1 MSSTDRQNRLLLA
14 EDWQKIY
21 QSFKYADFKSYDF
34 ENLRRTMINYIRQNY
49 PEDFNDYIES
59 SEYLALIDMI
69 AFLGQNISYRV
80 DLNARENFIELAERR
95 ESVLRMARLLSY
107 NVTRNQAAKGLL
119 KITSVSTSE
128 NMLDSNGVNLSGKTV
143 KWNDNVN
150 TNWYEQFIK
159 VINASFNTINRF
171 GTPTKLDIVGGVPTE
186 KYKIN
191 VANNIL
197 PIFTFNST
205 VNGADLEFEVVSA
218 DISNGSVIEEPPL
231 PGNTFG
237 ILYKDNGQGP
247 GSTQSGFFL
256 NFVQGSLQKGDFT
269 VNLPTPNQTINVN
282 VTNINNSDVWL
293 YSLNENQLE
302 SDLWTKVEA
311 VEGNN
316 IIYNSINKGVR
327 NIFSVL
333 TRTDDRI
340 SLIFSD
346 GTFGTLPKGTF
357 RSYYRRSANRD
368 YDILPADIKNVTL
381 RVPYTSSRGR
391 VETMIIVADLASPVY
406 NANSTETTESIKT
419 NAPSTYYTQNRLITG
434 EDYNVGPLGVSQEII
449 KIKSINRTSS
459 GINRYYDLTDA
470 TGKYSTTNLFA
481 NDGILYKEKLNNVE
495 GFSFVTRTDI
505 ENTINN
511 KVTSI
516 LANNNVRNF
525 YLSEFT
531 EQNYT
536 ELNLS
541 WSQYAAD
548 SVSSSGFITDGD
560 INFAV
565 SSATEGPLRYLEPG
579 ALVKFSA
586 PTGYYFDKDNKLLFG
601 TKSVIGDKSEIWT
614 KVVNV
619 FKTGQ
624 EATADGLGGILFDNV
639 IPTDALLTSVKIKFV
654 RDIIDDVKS
663 QMIDQI
669 FAYRTFGL
677 RYDLTDRQWKVILQ
691 EDLNILG
698 DFSLGLA
705 GDTTGQKLDASW
717 IVLFETNGDTY
728 TITYRSSRYI
738 FESKNQTRFYFDNN
752 KKIYD
757 SKTGKIVR
765 DKVSVLNVNRD
776 LFSTGGLSP
785 FTQDYDWA
793 ISSEY
798 RDLNGYV
805 DSKKVE
811 VVFYDGDD
819 DGIVDDPELFE
830 KIVKQ
835 DSNDYIFLK
844 KYVYSDS
851 EFYQY
856 TDEEILIGTPNVSV
870 DKTWY
875 DPSTD
880 VFYQSNST
888 TRKLTELVG
897 YKAYRGR
904 DNIKFQYTHASDE
917 NARIDPSSSN
927 IIDLYVLT
935 KTYDTLYRQ
944 YLLGTIASQP
954 LPQSSDSLYR
964 DYGDAINQIKSIS
977 DEVIYHP
984 VKYKVLFGSK
994 ADNQLK
1000 ATFKIVKSKER
1011 VTNDNDI
1018 KSRVIEAINQYFAL
1032 ENWDFGETFYWSEL
1046 STYIMNSLSPDIT
1059 SIVIVPSE
1067 TSSYFGSLFEVNSE
1081 SDELFI
1087 SGATVSDVEII
1098 TANTAEKLKAQGSII
1113 TETTN
1118 SNAGI
1123 QSTSSNI
1130 IVGGGY

>member
-69 AFLGQNISYRV
+69 AFLGQNISFRV

-119 KITSVSTSE
+119 KISSVSTTE
-128 NMLDSNGVNLSGKTV
+128 NITDSNGTNLSGKTV
-143 KWNDNVN
+143 KWNDTVN

-159 VINASFNTINRF
+159 VVNASLNTINRF
-171 GTPTKLDIVGGVPTE
+171 GTPNKLDNVAGIPTE
-186 KYKIN
+186 KYKVN
-191 VANNIL
+191 VANGIL
-197 PIFTFNST
+197 PIFTFNSS

-218 DISNGSVIEEPPL
+218 DIQDGSIVEEPPL

-247 GSTQSGFFL
+247 GSTQSGFFV

-269 VNLPTPNQTINVN
+269 VNLPTPNQTIDINITNVN
-282 VTNINNSDVWL
+282 NNDVWL
-293 YSLNENQLE
+293 YGLNESNVEQ
-302 SDLWTKVEA
+302 DLWTKVEA

-316 IIYNSINKGVR
+316 IIYNSVSKGIR

-333 TRTDDRI
+333 TRSEDRI

-346 GTFGTLPKGTF
+346 GTFGELPKGTF

-368 YDILPADIKNVTL
+368 FDILPADIKNVTL
-381 RVPYTSSRGR
+381 RIPYTSSKGR

-406 NANSTETTESIKT
+406 TATSTESTDSIKT

-481 NDGILYKEKLNNVE
+481 DDGILYKETINKVDAFDFL
-495 GFSFVTRTDI
+495 TRTDI
-505 ENTINN
+505 EAIINN
-511 KVTSI
+511 KITSI
-516 LANNNVRNF
+516 LADNNIRNF

-536 ELNLS
+536 ELNLK
-541 WSQYAAD
+541 WNQETYD
-548 SVSSSGFITDGD
+548 SSSSSGYITDGD

-565 SSATEGPLRYLEPG
+565 STATSGPLKYVEPG
-579 ALVKFSA
+579 ALVKFT
-586 PTGYYFDKDNKLLFG
+586 PPEGYYFDKDNKIVFG
-601 TKSVIGDKSEIWT
+601 TPANLGDKTEIWT
-614 KVVNV
+614 KVINV
-619 FKTGQ
+619 YDTGTTVTD
-624 EATADGLGGILFDNV
+624 AGLGGILLDDFV
-639 IPTDALLTSVKIKFV
+639 PTDAVLNSLKIKYV
-654 RDIIDDVKS
+654 RDIIDDVKN
-663 QMIDQI
+663 QMIDQV
-669 FAYRTFGL
+669 FSYKTFGL
-677 RYDLTDRQWKVILQ
+677 RYDLVDRQWKVILQ
-691 EDLNILG
+691 EDLNVLG

-705 GDTTGQKLDASW
+705 GDVTGQKLDSSW
-717 IVLFETNGDTY
+717 VVLFETNGDTY
-728 TITYRSSRYI
+728 NITYRTIRYI
-738 FESKNQTRFYFDNN
+738 FESKSQTRFYFDNN

-757 SKTGKIVR
+757 SKTGKIIR
-765 DKVSVLNVNRD
+765 DKVSVLNINRD
-776 LFSTGGLSP
+776 LYSEGTTSP
-785 FTQDYDWA
+785 FTVDYDWA
-793 ISSEY
+793 ISSEF

-811 VVFYDGDD
+811 VIFFDNDD
-819 DGIVDDPELFE
+819 DGVVDNPEIFE
-830 KIVKQ
+830 KIVTFG
-835 DSNDYIFLK
+835 DTDYIFLK
-844 KYVYSDS
+844 KVAYADS

-856 TDEEILIGTPNVSV
+856 CDDVITVGTPDATV
-870 DKTWY
+870 DGVWY
-875 DPSTD
+875 DANNDTFYST
-880 VFYQSNST
+880 NSS
-888 TRKLTELVG
+888 TRKVTELTG
-897 YKAYRGR
+897 YKAFRGR
-904 DNIKFQYTHASDE
+904 DNLKFQYVHASDE

-927 IIDLYVLT
+927 IIDLFVLT
-935 KTYDTLYRQ
+935 KTYDTLFRQ
-944 YLLGTIASQP
+944 YLIGNVASMP

-964 DYGDAINQIKSIS
+964 DYGESINAIKSIS

-984 VKYKVLFGSK
+984 VKYKVLFGDK
-994 ADNQLK
+994 AENALK

-1018 KSRVIEAINQYFAL
+1018 KSRVIEAVNQYFAL

-1046 STYIMNSLSPDIT
+1046 SAYIMNSLSPDIT
-1059 SIVIVPSE
+1059 SIVIVPNDS
-1067 TSSYFGSLFEVNSE
+1067 TSAFGSLFEVNSE

-1087 SGATVSDVEII
+1087 SGATVADVEII
-1098 TANTAEKLKAQGSII
+1098 TANTAEKLKSQGNLVTDTSN
-1113 TETTN
+1113 TT
-1118 SNAGI
+1118 AGI
-1123 QSTSSNI
+1123 QSTTNI

>member
-69 AFLGQNISYRV
+69 AFLGQNISFRV

-119 KITSVSTSE
+119 KISSVSTTE
-128 NMLDSNGVNLSGKTV
+128 NITDSNGTNLSGKTV
-143 KWNDNVN
+143 KWNDTVN

-159 VINASFNTINRF
+159 VVNASLNTINRF
-171 GTPTKLDIVGGVPTE
+171 GTPNKLDNVAGVPTE
-186 KYKIN
+186 KYKVN
-191 VANNIL
+191 VANGIL
-197 PIFTFNST
+197 PIFTFNSS

-218 DISNGSVIEEPPL
+218 DIQDGSIVEEPPL

-247 GSTQSGFFL
+247 GSTQSGFFV

-269 VNLPTPNQTINVN
+269 VNLPTPNQTIDINITNVN
-282 VTNINNSDVWL
+282 NNDVWL
-293 YSLNENQLE
+293 YGLNESNVEQ
-302 SDLWTKVEA
+302 DLWTKVEA

-316 IIYNSINKGVR
+316 IIYNSVSKGIR

-333 TRTDDRI
+333 TRSEDRI

-346 GTFGTLPKGTF
+346 GTFGELPKGTF

-368 YDILPADIKNVTL
+368 FDILPADIKNVTL
-381 RVPYTSSRGR
+381 RIPYTSSKGR

-406 NANSTETTESIKT
+406 TATSTESTDSIKT

-481 NDGILYKEKLNNVE
+481 DDGILYKETINKVDAFDFL
-495 GFSFVTRTDI
+495 TRTDI
-505 ENTINN
+505 EAIINN
-511 KVTSI
+511 KITSI
-516 LANNNVRNF
+516 LADNNIRNF

-536 ELNLS
+536 ELNLK
-541 WSQYAAD
+541 WNQETYD
-548 SVSSSGFITDGD
+548 SSSSSGYITDGD

-565 SSATEGPLRYLEPG
+565 STATSGPLKYVEPG
-579 ALVKFSA
+579 ALVKFT
-586 PTGYYFDKDNKLLFG
+586 PPEGYYFDKDNKIVFG
-601 TKSVIGDKSEIWT
+601 TPANLGDKTEIWT
-614 KVVNV
+614 KVINV
-619 FKTGQ
+619 YDTGTSVTD
-624 EATADGLGGILFDNV
+624 AGLGGILLDDFV
-639 IPTDALLTSVKIKFV
+639 PTDAVLNSLKIKYV
-654 RDIIDDVKS
+654 RDIIDDVKN
-663 QMIDQI
+663 QMIDQV
-669 FAYRTFGL
+669 FSYKTFGL
-677 RYDLTDRQWKVILQ
+677 RYDLVDRQWKVILQ
-691 EDLNILG
+691 EDLNVLG

-705 GDTTGQKLDASW
+705 GDVTGQKLDSSW
-717 IVLFETNGDTY
+717 VVLFETNGDTY
-728 TITYRSSRYI
+728 NITYRTIRYI
-738 FESKNQTRFYFDNN
+738 FESKSQTRFYFDNN

-757 SKTGKIVR
+757 SKTGKIIR
-765 DKVSVLNVNRD
+765 DKVSVLNINRD
-776 LFSTGGLSP
+776 LYSEGTTSP
-785 FTQDYDWA
+785 FTVDYDWA
-793 ISSEY
+793 ISSEF

-811 VVFYDGDD
+811 VIFFDNDD
-819 DGIVDDPELFE
+819 DGVVDNPEIFE
-830 KIVKQ
+830 KIVTFG
-835 DSNDYIFLK
+835 DTDYIFLK
-844 KYVYSDS
+844 KVAYADS

-856 TDEEILIGTPNVSV
+856 CDDVITVGTPDATV
-870 DKTWY
+870 DGVWY
-875 DPSTD
+875 DANNDTFYST
-880 VFYQSNST
+880 NSS
-888 TRKLTELVG
+888 TRKVTELTG
-897 YKAYRGR
+897 YKAFRGR
-904 DNIKFQYTHASDE
+904 DNLKFQYVHASDE

-927 IIDLYVLT
+927 IIDLFVLT
-935 KTYDTLYRQ
+935 KTYDTLFRQ
-944 YLLGTIASQP
+944 YLIGNVASMP

-964 DYGDAINQIKSIS
+964 DYGESINAIKSIS

-984 VKYKVLFGSK
+984 VKYKVLFGDK
-994 ADNQLK
+994 AENALK

-1018 KSRVIEAINQYFAL
+1018 KSRVIEAVNQYFAL

-1046 STYIMNSLSPDIT
+1046 SAYIMNSLSPDIT
-1059 SIVIVPSE
+1059 SIVIVPNDS
-1067 TSSYFGSLFEVNSE
+1067 TSAFGSLFEVNSE

-1087 SGATVSDVEII
+1087 SGATVADVEII
-1098 TANTAEKLKAQGSII
+1098 TANTAEKLKSQGNLVTDTSN
-1113 TETTN
+1113 TT
-1118 SNAGI
+1118 AGI
-1123 QSTSSNI
+1123 QSTTNI

>member
-69 AFLGQNISYRV
+69 AFLGQNISFRV

-119 KITSVSTSE
+119 KISSVSTTE
-128 NMLDSNGVNLSGKTV
+128 NITDSNGTNLSGKTV
-143 KWNDNVN
+143 KWNDTVN

-159 VINASFNTINRF
+159 VVNASLNTINRF
-171 GTPTKLDIVGGVPTE
+171 GTPNKLDNVAGIPTE
-186 KYKIN
+186 KYKVN
-191 VANNIL
+191 VANGIL
-197 PIFTFNST
+197 PIFTFNSS

-218 DISNGSVIEEPPL
+218 DIQDGSIVEEPPL

-247 GSTQSGFFL
+247 GSTQSGFFV

-269 VNLPTPNQTINVN
+269 VNLPTPNQTIDINITNVN
-282 VTNINNSDVWL
+282 NNDVWL
-293 YSLNENQLE
+293 YGLNESNVEQ
-302 SDLWTKVEA
+302 DLWTKVEA

-316 IIYNSINKGVR
+316 IIYNSVSKGIR

-333 TRTDDRI
+333 TRSEDRI

-346 GTFGTLPKGTF
+346 GTFGELPKGTF

-368 YDILPADIKNVTL
+368 FDILPADIKNVTL
-381 RVPYTSSRGR
+381 RIPYTSSKGR

-406 NANSTETTESIKT
+406 TATSTESTDSIKT

-481 NDGILYKEKLNNVE
+481 DDGILYKETINKVDAFDFL
-495 GFSFVTRTDI
+495 TRTDI
-505 ENTINN
+505 EAIINN
-511 KVTSI
+511 KITSI
-516 LANNNVRNF
+516 LADNNIRNF

-536 ELNLS
+536 ELNLK
-541 WSQYAAD
+541 WNQETYD
-548 SVSSSGFITDGD
+548 SSSSSGYITDGD

-565 SSATEGPLRYLEPG
+565 STATSGPLKYVEPG
-579 ALVKFSA
+579 ALVKFT
-586 PTGYYFDKDNKLLFG
+586 PPEGYYFDKDNKIVFG
-601 TKSVIGDKSEIWT
+601 TPANLGDKTEIWT
-614 KVVNV
+614 KVINV
-619 FKTGQ
+619 YETGTSVTD
-624 EATADGLGGILFDNV
+624 AGLGGILLDDFV
-639 IPTDALLTSVKIKFV
+639 PTDAVLNSLKIKYV
-654 RDIIDDVKS
+654 RDIIDDVKN
-663 QMIDQI
+663 QMIDQV
-669 FAYRTFGL
+669 FSYKTFGL
-677 RYDLTDRQWKVILQ
+677 RYDLVDRQWKVILQ
-691 EDLNILG
+691 EDLNVLG

-705 GDTTGQKLDASW
+705 GDVTGQKLDSSW
-717 IVLFETNGDTY
+717 VVLFETNGDTY
-728 TITYRSSRYI
+728 NITYRTIRYI
-738 FESKNQTRFYFDNN
+738 FESKSQTRFYFDNN

-757 SKTGKIVR
+757 SKTGKIIR
-765 DKVSVLNVNRD
+765 DKVSVLNINRD
-776 LFSTGGLSP
+776 LYSEGTTSP
-785 FTQDYDWA
+785 FTVDYDWA
-793 ISSEY
+793 ISSEF

-811 VVFYDGDD
+811 VIFFDNDD
-819 DGIVDDPELFE
+819 DGVVDNPEIFE
-830 KIVKQ
+830 KIVTFG
-835 DSNDYIFLK
+835 DTDYIFLK
-844 KYVYSDS
+844 KVAYADS

-856 TDEEILIGTPNVSV
+856 CDDVITVGTPDATV
-870 DKTWY
+870 DGVWY
-875 DPSTD
+875 DANNDTFYST
-880 VFYQSNST
+880 NSS
-888 TRKLTELVG
+888 TRKVTELTG
-897 YKAYRGR
+897 YKAFRGR
-904 DNIKFQYTHASDE
+904 DNLKFQYVHASDE

-927 IIDLYVLT
+927 IIDLFVLT
-935 KTYDTLYRQ
+935 KTYDTLFRQ
-944 YLLGTIASQP
+944 YLIGNVASMP

-964 DYGDAINQIKSIS
+964 DYGESINAIKSIS

-984 VKYKVLFGSK
+984 VKYKVLFGDK
-994 ADNQLK
+994 AENALK

-1018 KSRVIEAINQYFAL
+1018 KSRVIEAVNQYFAL

-1046 STYIMNSLSPDIT
+1046 SAYIMNSLSPDIT
-1059 SIVIVPSE
+1059 SIVIVPNDS
-1067 TSSYFGSLFEVNSE
+1067 TSAFGSLFEVNSE

-1087 SGATVSDVEII
+1087 SGATVADVEII
-1098 TANTAEKLKAQGSII
+1098 TANTAEKLKSQGNLVTDTSN
-1113 TETTN
+1113 TT
-1118 SNAGI
+1118 AGI
-1123 QSTSSNI
+1123 QSTTNI

>member
-69 AFLGQNISYRV
+69 AFLGQNISFRV

-119 KITSVSTSE
+119 KISSVSTTE
-128 NMLDSNGVNLSGKTV
+128 NITDSNGTNLSGKTV
-143 KWNDNVN
+143 KWNDTVN

-159 VINASFNTINRF
+159 VVNASLNTINRF
-171 GTPTKLDIVGGVPTE
+171 GTPNKLDNVAGIPTE
-186 KYKIN
+186 KYKVN
-191 VANNIL
+191 VANGIL
-197 PIFTFNST
+197 PIFTFNSS

-218 DISNGSVIEEPPL
+218 DIQDGSIVEEPPL

-247 GSTQSGFFL
+247 GSTQSGFFV

-269 VNLPTPNQTINVN
+269 VNLPTPNQTIDINITNVN
-282 VTNINNSDVWL
+282 NNDVWL
-293 YSLNENQLE
+293 YGLNESNVEQ
-302 SDLWTKVEA
+302 DLWTKVEA

-316 IIYNSINKGVR
+316 IIYNSVSKGIR

-333 TRTDDRI
+333 TRSEDRI

-346 GTFGTLPKGTF
+346 GTFGELPKGTF

-368 YDILPADIKNVTL
+368 FDILPADIKNVTL
-381 RVPYTSSRGR
+381 RIPYTSSKGR

-406 NANSTETTESIKT
+406 TATSTESTDSIKT

-481 NDGILYKEKLNNVE
+481 DDGILYKETINKVDAFDFL
-495 GFSFVTRTDI
+495 TRTDI
-505 ENTINN
+505 EAIINN
-511 KVTSI
+511 KITSI
-516 LANNNVRNF
+516 LADNNIRNF

-536 ELNLS
+536 ELNLK
-541 WSQYAAD
+541 WNQETYD
-548 SVSSSGFITDGD
+548 SSSSSGYITDGD

-565 SSATEGPLRYLEPG
+565 STATSGPLKYVEPG
-579 ALVKFSA
+579 ALVKFT
-586 PTGYYFDKDNKLLFG
+586 PPEGYYFDKDNKIVFG
-601 TKSVIGDKSEIWT
+601 TPANLGDKTEIWT
-614 KVVNV
+614 KVINV
-619 FKTGQ
+619 YDTGTSVTD
-624 EATADGLGGILFDNV
+624 AGLGGILLDDFV
-639 IPTDALLTSVKIKFV
+639 PTDAVLNSLKIKYV
-654 RDIIDDVKS
+654 RDIIDDVKN
-663 QMIDQI
+663 QMIDQV
-669 FAYRTFGL
+669 FSYKTFGL
-677 RYDLTDRQWKVILQ
+677 RYDLVDRQWKVILQ
-691 EDLNILG
+691 EDLNVLG

-705 GDTTGQKLDASW
+705 GDVTGQKLDSSW
-717 IVLFETNGDTY
+717 VVLFETNGDTY
-728 TITYRSSRYI
+728 NITYRTIRYI
-738 FESKNQTRFYFDNN
+738 FESKSQTRFYFDNN

-757 SKTGKIVR
+757 SKTGKIIR
-765 DKVSVLNVNRD
+765 DKVSVLNINRD
-776 LFSTGGLSP
+776 LYSEGTTSP
-785 FTQDYDWA
+785 FTVDYDWA
-793 ISSEY
+793 ISSEF

-811 VVFYDGDD
+811 VIFFDNDD
-819 DGIVDDPELFE
+819 DGVVDNPEIFE
-830 KIVKQ
+830 KIVTFG
-835 DSNDYIFLK
+835 DTDYIFLK
-844 KYVYSDS
+844 KVAYADS

-856 TDEEILIGTPNVSV
+856 CDDVITVGTPDATV
-870 DKTWY
+870 DGVWY
-875 DPSTD
+875 DANNDTFYST
-880 VFYQSNST
+880 NSS
-888 TRKLTELVG
+888 TRKVTELTG
-897 YKAYRGR
+897 YKAFRGR
-904 DNIKFQYTHASDE
+904 DNLKFQYVHASDE

-927 IIDLYVLT
+927 IIDLFVLT
-935 KTYDTLYRQ
+935 KTYDTLFRQ
-944 YLLGTIASQP
+944 YLIGNVASMP

-964 DYGDAINQIKSIS
+964 DYGESINAIKSIS

-984 VKYKVLFGSK
+984 VKYKVLFGDK
-994 ADNQLK
+994 AENALK

-1018 KSRVIEAINQYFAL
+1018 KSRVIEAVNQYFAL

-1046 STYIMNSLSPDIT
+1046 SAYIMNSLSPDIT
-1059 SIVIVPSE
+1059 SIVIVPNDS
-1067 TSSYFGSLFEVNSE
+1067 TSAFGSLFEVNSE

-1087 SGATVSDVEII
+1087 SGATVADVEII
-1098 TANTAEKLKAQGSII
+1098 TANTAEKLKSQGNLVTDTSN
-1113 TETTN
+1113 TT
-1118 SNAGI
+1118 AGI
-1123 QSTSSNI
+1123 QSTTNI

>member
-69 AFLGQNISYRV
+69 AFLGQNISFRV

-119 KITSVSTSE
+119 KISSVSTTE
-128 NMLDSNGVNLSGKTV
+128 NITDSNGTNLSGKTV
-143 KWNDNVN
+143 KWNDTVN

-159 VINASFNTINRF
+159 VVNASLNTINRF
-171 GTPTKLDIVGGVPTE
+171 GTPNKLDNVAGVPTE
-186 KYKIN
+186 KYKVN
-191 VANNIL
+191 VANGIL
-197 PIFTFNST
+197 PIFTFNSS

-218 DISNGSVIEEPPL
+218 DIQDGSIVEEPPL

-247 GSTQSGFFL
+247 GSTQSGFFV

-269 VNLPTPNQTINVN
+269 VNLPTPNQTIDINITNVN
-282 VTNINNSDVWL
+282 NNDVWL
-293 YSLNENQLE
+293 YGLNESNVEQ
-302 SDLWTKVEA
+302 DLWTKVEA

-316 IIYNSINKGVR
+316 IIYNSVSKGIR

-333 TRTDDRI
+333 TRSEDRI

-346 GTFGTLPKGTF
+346 GTFGELPKGTF

-368 YDILPADIKNVTL
+368 FDILPADIKNVTL
-381 RVPYTSSRGR
+381 RIPYTSSKGR

-406 NANSTETTESIKT
+406 TATSTESTDSIKT

-481 NDGILYKEKLNNVE
+481 DDGILYKETINKVDAFDFL
-495 GFSFVTRTDI
+495 TRTDI
-505 ENTINN
+505 EAIINN
-511 KVTSI
+511 KITSI
-516 LANNNVRNF
+516 LADNNIRNF

-536 ELNLS
+536 ELNLK
-541 WSQYAAD
+541 WNQETYD
-548 SVSSSGFITDGD
+548 SSSSSGYITDGD

-565 SSATEGPLRYLEPG
+565 STATSGPLKYVEPG
-579 ALVKFSA
+579 ALVKFT
-586 PTGYYFDKDNKLLFG
+586 PPEGYYFDKDNKIVFG
-601 TKSVIGDKSEIWT
+601 TPANLGDKTEIWT
-614 KVVNV
+614 KVINV
-619 FKTGQ
+619 YETGTSVTD
-624 EATADGLGGILFDNV
+624 AGLGGILLDDFV
-639 IPTDALLTSVKIKFV
+639 PTDAVLNSLKIKYV
-654 RDIIDDVKS
+654 RDIIDDVKN
-663 QMIDQI
+663 QMIDQV
-669 FAYRTFGL
+669 FSYKTFGL
-677 RYDLTDRQWKVILQ
+677 RYDLVDRQWKVILQ
-691 EDLNILG
+691 EDLNVLG

-705 GDTTGQKLDASW
+705 GDVTGQKLDSSW
-717 IVLFETNGDTY
+717 VVLFETNGDTY
-728 TITYRSSRYI
+728 NITYRTIRYI
-738 FESKNQTRFYFDNN
+738 FESKSQTRFYFDNN

-757 SKTGKIVR
+757 SKTGKIIR
-765 DKVSVLNVNRD
+765 DKVSVLNINRD
-776 LFSTGGLSP
+776 LYSEGTTSP
-785 FTQDYDWA
+785 FTVDYDWA
-793 ISSEY
+793 ISSEF

-811 VVFYDGDD
+811 VIFFDNDD
-819 DGIVDDPELFE
+819 DGVVDNPEIFE
-830 KIVKQ
+830 KIVTFG
-835 DSNDYIFLK
+835 DTDYIFLK
-844 KYVYSDS
+844 KVAYADS

-856 TDEEILIGTPNVSV
+856 CDDVITVGTPDATV
-870 DKTWY
+870 DGVWY
-875 DPSTD
+875 DANNDTFYST
-880 VFYQSNST
+880 NSS
-888 TRKLTELVG
+888 TRKVTELTG
-897 YKAYRGR
+897 YKAFRGR
-904 DNIKFQYTHASDE
+904 DNLKFQYVHASDE

-927 IIDLYVLT
+927 IIDLFVLT
-935 KTYDTLYRQ
+935 KTYDTLFRQ
-944 YLLGTIASQP
+944 YLIGNVASMP

-964 DYGDAINQIKSIS
+964 DYGESINAIKSIS

-984 VKYKVLFGSK
+984 VKYKVLFGDK
-994 ADNQLK
+994 AENALK

-1018 KSRVIEAINQYFAL
+1018 KSRVIEAVNQYFAL

-1046 STYIMNSLSPDIT
+1046 SAYIMNSLSPDIT
-1059 SIVIVPSE
+1059 SIVIVPNDS
-1067 TSSYFGSLFEVNSE
+1067 TSTFGSLFEVNSE

-1087 SGATVSDVEII
+1087 SGATVADVEII
-1098 TANTAEKLKAQGSII
+1098 TANTAEKLKAQGNLVTDTSN
-1113 TETTN
+1113 TT
-1118 SNAGI
+1118 AGI
-1123 QSTSSNI
+1123 QSTTNI